1 MQRNYSLAGSDNA
14 VVAKEHKMHE
24 TYIGKPHA
32 RVDKEKVTGKAAYIN
47 DIKLPRMLYGK
58 ILYSERPHARIL
70 NIDTS
75 RAERLPGVR
84 AVLTGFNTPDVRV
97 GFLGDQTPLK
107 KDKVRQF
114 RDEVAA
120 VAAVDEDTAE
130 EAISLIKVEYED
142 LPAVFDPQEA
152 MEKDAP
158 LIHEF
163 DARGKPRR
171 NNIVPLPWK
180 LVVGDVDKARA
191 ESAYVV
197 KDTFSTQWVHQTC
210 MGTSGGIAYFDAN
223 NTLVFYSVTN
233 VPFGGKD
240 RLDMFLRNARI
251 PARTRVLTPYV
262 GGSFGSKLDTDI
274 YEFILVLLAWET
286 KCPVKIVFTRYE
298 EFTASPPR
306 QPTRATVEQGCDRE
320 GRLTFRKVEMIL
332 DNGAYTSWGAT
343 TPSVMMVPVSS
354 LYRVPNVFFQATCVY
369 TNNIYAQAMR
379 GYGNPQATYVVEQSM
394 DQLAE
399 AAGFDPIEFRA
410 INANQP
416 YETSPMGLKIT
427 TCPLK
432 ECLDEVKTRLDWKN
446 KQGKRNGRGVGVA
459 SFLHVGGGARVY
471 LSDAQGI
478 ILKVDDEGRITV
490 ITGGTDQGQGS
501 ETIIRQMVAEATGFR
516 PQDVTIFFG
525 DTDVCPWDVGTH
537 ASRHAF
543 MVGHAVLQAGGTL
556 KQKVLDLAAR
566 WMGQLIKQEITRK
579 QRQDPN
585 FKPPEVDLTPLSDPA
600 NLAIRDGVVFLTS
613 DPDNPYLRLPVARI
627 LRKAHMV
634 GTGRG
639 EMIVA
644 EAFYDPPNE
653 MLDRE
658 GKGNL
663 SCCYT
668 FGAHGVE
675 VEVDRE
681 TGEVKILNYVAA
693 HDVGRAINPMLVKGQ
708 IYGAT
713 IMGVGYGL
721 SEEMQVRQGR
731 VMNPNL
737 LDYKILTAKD
747 KVPIEPVIVE
757 PFEPTGPFGAK
768 GIGEPACVPSA
779 PALAN
784 AVYDAIGVRI
794 RDLPITPEKV
804 LAALKTGKTS
814 T

>member
-1 MQRNYSLAGSDNA
+1 MAELF
-14 VVAKEHKMHE
+14 V
-24 TYIGKPHA
+24 GKSYP
-32 RVDKEKVTGKAAYIN
+32 RMDRDKVTGRAAYIT
-47 DIKLPRMLYGK
+47 DIRLPRMLYGK
-58 ILYSERPHARIL
+58 ILYSTRPHARITS
-70 NIDTS
+70 IDTS
-75 RAERLPGVR
+75 KAEKLHGVR

-120 VAAVDEDTAE
+120 VAAIDEDIAE

-142 LPAVFDPQEA
+142 LPAVFDPIEA
-152 MEKDAP
+152 MKKDAP
-158 LIHEF
+158 LVHEF

-171 NNIVPLPWK
+171 SNILPLPWK
-180 LVVGDVDKARA
+180 LAAGDVEKARD
-191 ESAYVV
+191 ESAFVV
-197 KDTFSTQWVHQTC
+197 KDTFSTQWVHQAC
-210 MGTSGGIAYFDAN
+210 MATSGGIAEFDVN
-223 NTLVFYSVTN
+223 NNLIFRSVTN

-240 RLDMFLRNARI
+240 RLDMFLKNI
-251 PARTRVLTPYV
+251 GIKGSTRVLTPFV

-274 YEFILVLLAWET
+274 YEFILALLAWET
-286 KCPVKIVFTRYE
+286 KCPVKIVFTRNE
-298 EFTASPPR
+298 EFVASPPR
-306 QPTRATVEQGCDRE
+306 QPTIATVEQGCDKD
-320 GRLTFRKVEMIL
+320 GRMTFRKVDMIL

-343 TPSVMMVPVSS
+343 TPSVMMIPISS
-354 LYRVPNVFFQATCVY
+354 LYRVPNVYFQATCVY

-399 AAGFDPIEFRA
+399 EAGIDPMEFRA
-410 INANQP
+410 INTNVP

-427 TCPLK
+427 TCPMK
-432 ECLDEVKTRLDWKN
+432 ECLDEVKQRLDWPAKH
-446 KQGKRNGRGVGVA
+446 GKKNGRGVGVA
-459 SFLHVGGGARVY
+459 SFMHVGGGARVY

-478 ILKVDDEGRITV
+478 ILKVDDDAKLSV

-516 PQDVTIFFG
+516 PEDVSIFLG
-525 DTDVCPWDVGTH
+525 DTEVCPWDVGTH

-543 MVGHAVLQAGGTL
+543 ISGHAILLAGEDL
-556 KQKVLDLAAR
+556 KRKVLELAAK
-566 WMGQLIKQEITRK
+566 WMQTLLE
-579 QRQDPN
+579 QDFQKTARRDPD
-585 FKPPEVDLTPLSDPA
+585 FKPPELDFSVL
-600 NLAIRDGVVFLTS
+600 S
-613 DPDNPYLRLPVARI
+613 DPDNLDLQNSLVFVKNDPDNEHFRMPAARI
-627 LRKAHMV
+627 LRKGHMV
-634 GTGRG
+634 GTGKG
-639 EMIVA
+639 EMVVS

-675 VEVDRE
+675 VDVDTE
-681 TGEVKILNYVAA
+681 TGQVTIQNYVAA

-713 IMGVGYGL
+713 IMGAGYGL
-721 SEEMQVRQGR
+721 TEEMQVNHGR
-731 VMNPNL
+731 VMNANL

-747 KVPIEPVIVE
+747 KIPIDAVIIEPI
-757 PFEPTGPFGAK
+757 EPTGPFGAK

-779 PALAN
+779 PAIAN
-784 AVYDAIGVRI
+784 AIYDAVGVRI
-794 RDLPITPEKV
+794 KDLPITPEKI
-804 LAALKTGKTS
+804 LAALKEREEMKDGSTGFS
-814 T
+814 HR